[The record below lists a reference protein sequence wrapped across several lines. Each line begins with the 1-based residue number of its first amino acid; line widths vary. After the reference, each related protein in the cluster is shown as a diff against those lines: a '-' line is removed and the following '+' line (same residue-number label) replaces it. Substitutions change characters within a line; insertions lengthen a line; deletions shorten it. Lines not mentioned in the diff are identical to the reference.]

1 MVPLA
6 VEALYTS
13 PLTACTGIGAAVKT
27 KKAEVGSFPF
37 MDAAIHIRDSRAG
50 CGGYE
55 PVLQFPQ
62 SPENFSF
69 RLVNVFFTCL
79 HILVVFRIGEEILCG
94 VI

>member
-13 PLTACTGIGAAVKT
+13 PLLACTGVGAAVKA

-37 MDAAIHIRDSRAG
+37 TGAAIHIRDIRAG
-50 CGGYE
+50 YGGYE
-55 PVLQFPQ
+55 SLLQFPR
-62 SPENFSF
+62 SSENCSFS
-69 RLVNVFFTCL
+69 LVNVFTDL
-79 HILVVFRIGEEILCG
+79 HILVIFCIGEEILDG